1 MNILPGQ
8 GDSAGRITALG
19 VAVEEALAE
28 PSEGPLSVGFRPE
41 HLHIQPKDAGA
52 CFSGRLTYKENL
64 GSDVFL
70 HLAVEGI
77 EGKAVIR
84 AKPHEAD
91 FADVGEDVWFTGEV
105 GKARV
110 FGADGKRVTLAE
122 PQLMR
127 MTS

>member
-19 VAVEEALAE
+19 VAVQEALE
-28 PSEGPLSVGFRPE
+28 VPSEGPLSVGFRPE
-41 HLHIQPKDAGA
+41 HLHIQAEDTGA
-52 CFSGRLTYKENL
+52 CLSGRLTYKENL

-110 FGADGKRVTLAE
+110 FGADGKRVTLSE
-122 PQLMR
+122 PHPMR